1 MAKGFEAVVLR
12 GLGAKEHA
20 VTVIGKRRLAPH
32 FIRVTCR
39 SEGLLDPKG
48 EAPANWLR
56 LWFPDPDGGPKEFQR
71 GYTLVDPDPA
81 TGEFSIDFVIHEP
94 AGPASHWAVNC
105 EEGDR
110 IVAMRYGEQPFA
122 LPEPPPAGYLLLG
135 DLAGYPAIR
144 ALVAAIPED
153 SPVVVYLE
161 RHSPDDDHI
170 ALPEG
175 PNITASWVDELS
187 DGQALVQA
195 ISDGD
200 WAGWYAWVTAETAST
215 RHAKT
220 LLQKKF
226 GLNRA
231 TLHAHAYWVRGRQMG
246 KTQTIDSAGPEA
258 TEAKGASAAPAA
270 ADADAASDVNVMAAA
285 SAASGASATAGTTG
299 ASSSASTSAS
309 AGAVGSTDAPE
320 PRQTPGADAGKGGVL
335 RPLKRPLI
343 AAGIV
348 EGALSLL
355 QLSPFILFAELARLF
370 VEGAPAEAFAKPAI
384 WAVVAMAVSAAGTTL
399 LVLWLHFLDANF
411 ATALRHRL
419 LAKFSRLPLGWFM
432 RGRAADV
439 KKIAGDD
446 VRALHYLVTHAVP
459 DIVGAVVAALGSL
472 IYLFAVQWRLGL
484 VLLLPIVAYIYVI
497 KGIQRRDKDK
507 VLQNQRYEVLAAGQ
521 TQAFIGSR
529 GTSAV
534 FGPKA
539 VVDLEGTL
547 RESGDFMADW
557 QRDTGPRK
565 IIAVMTNRP
574 TTVLGVLLV
583 AGFAMVVAGWMPATD
598 LIPFLILGTSFG
610 GRLLNLGLGVASL
623 SGGLDAKASVE
634 LLLAT
639 PELAPPVDCPAPPGH
654 VRFDHVDFTY
664 GGGRKVIDDLSLT
677 LEPGSV
683 TALVGPSGAGKS
695 TVAALLAR
703 LWDVT
708 GGSVSIDG
716 VDVRDLT
723 QEQLYSSV
731 SVLLQDA
738 QLVHASIR
746 DNIALNRP
754 EATDAQIREA
764 AEAAD
769 VHRVIEALPDGYD
782 TVVEP
787 NRLSGGERQ
796 RVAIARAL
804 LANTPIVVLDE
815 ATAAADP
822 DSEAAIHRGLER
834 LLAGKTVLMI
844 AHRLHTIKNA
854 SRILVLDEGKVVE
867 EGTHSRLV
875 AAGGAY
881 RRMWDAHCGAP
892 VSVAVESEEN

>member
-1 MAKGFEAVVLR
+1 MAKGVEAVVLR

-71 GYTLVDPDPA
+71 GYTLVDSDSV

-94 AGPASHWAVNC
+94 AGPASHWAMNC

-122 LPEPPPAGYLLLG
+122 PPEPPPAGYLLLG
-135 DLAGYPAIR
+135 DLAGFPAIR
-144 ALVAAIPED
+144 DLAAAIPED

-175 PNITASWVDELS
+175 PNITASWVDELP

-200 WAGWYAWVTAETAST
+200 WAGWYAWVTAESAST

-220 LLQKKF
+220 LLQRKF

-258 TEAKGASAAPAA
+258 TGANGSSVASAAVAG
-270 ADADAASDVNVMAAA
+270 SDGTDTAT
-285 SAASGASATAGTTG
+285 ASGAPTTVG
-299 ASSSASTSAS
+299 ASGSP
-309 AGAVGSTDAPE
+309 GADASTDARA
-320 PRQTPGADAGKGGVL
+320 PRQTPGADASVDGVF

-348 EGALSLL
+348 EGALSVL
-355 QLSPFILFAELARLF
+355 QLIPFILFAELARLF
-370 VEGAPAEAFAKPAI
+370 VEGAPAEAFAQPAI
-384 WAVVAMAVSAAGTTL
+384 WAVVAMAISAVGTSL
-399 LVLWLHFLDANF
+399 LVLWLHHLDANF

-419 LAKFSRLPLGWFM
+419 MAKFSRLPLGWFM

-446 VRALHYLVTHAVP
+446 VRSLHYLVTHAVP

-472 IYLFAVQWRLGL
+472 IYLFAVQWRVGL
-484 VLLLPIVAYIYVI
+484 VLLLPIVAYIYVL
-497 KGIQRRDKDK
+497 KGIQRRDKEK
-507 VLQNQRYEVLAAGQ
+507 VLQNQRYEVLAACQ

-583 AGFAMVVAGWMPATD
+583 AGFAMVVAGWIPATD

-623 SGGLDAKASVE
+623 SGGLEAKAGVE
-634 LLLAT
+634 LFLAT
-639 PELAPPVDCPAPPGH
+639 PELAPPVDRPAPPGH
-654 VRFDHVDFTY
+654 VRFDHVDFSY
-664 GGGRKVIDDLSLT
+664 GGARKVIDDLSLT
-677 LEPGSV
+677 LEPGSI

-695 TVAALLAR
+695 TVVALLAR

-834 LLAGKTVLMI
+834 LLAGKTVLI
-844 AHRLHTIKNA
+844 IGHRLHTVRNA

-892 VSVAVESEEN
+892 VAVAVESEEN

>member
-122 LPEPPPAGYLLLG
+122 PPEPPPAGYLLLG

-144 ALVAAIPED
+144 ALVAAIPEE

-175 PNITASWVDELS
+175 PNITASWVDELP

-220 LLQKKF
+220 LLQRKF

-258 TEAKGASAAPAA
+258 PAAKGASAAPAA
-270 ADADAASDVNVMAAA
+270 SAA
-285 SAASGASATAGTTG
+285 SAASAESATVGE
-299 ASSSASTSAS
+299 SRAS
-309 AGAVGSTDAPE
+309 AGPNGAGGSGNVGGAAAAAADGAGSDVNATATASDASE
-320 PRQTPGADAGKGGVL
+320 DGVL

-355 QLSPFILFAELARLF
+355 QLIPFILFAELARLF
-370 VEGAPAEAFAKPAI
+370 VGGAPAEAFARPAI
-384 WAVVAMAVSAAGTTL
+384 WAVVAMAISAVGTSL
-399 LVLWLHFLDANF
+399 LVLWLHHLDANF

-419 LAKFSRLPLGWFM
+419 MAKFSRLPLGWFM

-446 VRALHYLVTHAVP
+446 VRSLHYLVTHAVP

-484 VLLLPIVAYIYVI
+484 VLLLPIVAYIYVL
-497 KGIQRRDKDK
+497 KGIQRRDKEK

-610 GRLLNLGLGVASL
+610 GRLLNLGLGAASL
-623 SGGLDAKASVE
+623 SGGLEAKAGVE
-634 LLLAT
+634 LFLAT
-639 PELAPPVDCPAPPGH
+639 PELAPPVDRPAPPGH
-654 VRFDHVDFTY
+654 VRFDHVDFSY

-796 RVAIARAL
+796 RVASARAL

-844 AHRLHTIKNA
+844 AHRLHTIRNA

-892 VSVAVESEEN
+892 VAVAVESEEN